1 MKKSKLLIFFL
12 YLNFIFC
19 HAQDLSPR
27 KFWPSPKGTTVGVIG
42 YSYSYG
48 DILMDPTIPMFNVDS
63 KISTGFLA
71 CMYNFSLFDRTTNI
85 LFELPYSWGTTKGLL
100 IKDPAMKYLHG
111 FNDLGVTLAI
121 NLLGAR
127 SMSPKEFQELRDN
140 PRPIIGTSIKI
151 IFPTGKYSRNDL
163 INMGSNRWTFIFELG
178 SLIPLWRKWMIEFE
192 LGAWFFT
199 VDNEYL
205 MGKRQQKPVFK
216 GEVNIVRRFKPGFW
230 MSLDANFFTGGKQT
244 IGEDE
249 LIDLQRNS
257 KIGVTIMVPFLKRH
271 SIKAGYSNS
280 IITEYGNDFNR
291 FLFTYQVLLNKF

>member
-1 MKKSKLLIFFL
+1 
-12 YLNFIFC
+12 
-19 HAQDLSPR
+19 
-27 KFWPSPKGTTVGVIG
+27 
-42 YSYSYG
+42 
-48 DILMDPTIPMFNVDS
+48 
-63 KISTGFLA
+63 
-71 CMYNFSLFDRTTNI
+71 
-85 LFELPYSWGTTKGLL
+85 
-100 IKDPAMKYLHG
+100 
-111 FNDLGVTLAI
+111 
-121 NLLGAR
+121 
-127 SMSPKEFQELRDN
+127 
-140 PRPIIGTSIKI
+140 
-151 IFPTGKYSRNDL
+151 
-163 INMGSNRWTFIFELG
+163 MGSNRWTFIFELG